1 MTAARRR
8 PTIRDVARRSGYSV
22 GTVSRALN
30 GYADVAEQTRARIL
44 QVATELEYQ
53 PEAAAR
59 SLVTRRTQVI
69 GVFLDTGEDHPDLQ
83 HPFFHEVLV
92 GLKGALGRAGYDL
105 LLFARDGSQ
114 NVFGSQSY
122 LDRCRQHGVDGVVLM
137 GQIAEAELRPLVR
150 SEIPCVGV
158 DLDPGDGAVLVC
170 SDNVAG
176 GELAVEHLYELGHRR
191 IATMTGLLDTPPGRD
206 RLQGYRKALQEHRLA
221 YRDEYVAYCDFYVDS
236 GSRAME
242 ELLRLG
248 EPPTAVFAASDLTA
262 IGAMRTCASAGVR
275 VPEDISIVGYD
286 DIPLADHIQPSLTT
300 IRQDKLHLGAQGGRA
315 LVERIEG
322 GDLPSSPVTMPVEV
336 IVRKS
341 TALAS
346 VPAPVPD

>member
-30 GYADVAEQTRARIL
+30 GYADVAERTRARIL
-44 QVATELEYQ
+44 QVAAELEYQ

-69 GVFLDTGEDHPDLQ
+69 GVFLDTGDDHPDLQ

-105 LLFARDGSQ
+105 LLFARDDSQ

-137 GQIAEAELRPLVR
+137 GQIAESELRPLVR

-176 GELAVEHLYELGHRR
+176 AKLAVEHLYELGHRR
-191 IATMTGLLDTPPGRD
+191 IATMTGLLDTPPGLD
-206 RLQGYRKALQEHRLA
+206 RLQGYREALQERRLA

-242 ELLRLG
+242 ELLQLS

-275 VPEDISIVGYD
+275 VPEDISFVGYD

-300 IRQDKLHLGAQGGRA
+300 IRQGKVNLGAQGGRA

-341 TALAS
+341 TTTAQGEGAE
-346 VPAPVPD
+346 